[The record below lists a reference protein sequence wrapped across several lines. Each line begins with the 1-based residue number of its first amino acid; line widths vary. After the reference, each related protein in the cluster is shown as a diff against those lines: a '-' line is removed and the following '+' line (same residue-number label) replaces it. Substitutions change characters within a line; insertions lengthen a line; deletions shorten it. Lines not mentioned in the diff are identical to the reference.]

1 MVQDAVGDLIGNVA
15 RNAIQGCRL
24 GMWDVVGNLV
34 GIGFEVVIGDVVNTE
49 TGAQEAEGN
58 ERTKFH

>member
-1 MVQDAVGDLIGNVA
+1 M
-15 RNAIQGCRL
+15 GCGIR
-24 GMWDVVGNLV
+24 DVVGNLV
-34 GIGFEVVIGDVVNTE
+34 GIGFEVVIGDVVNTG

>member
-24 GMWDVVGNLV
+24 GMWDVEYVMWL
-34 GIGFEVVIGDVVNTE
+34 GIWSGMVL
-49 TGAQEAEGN
+49 
-58 ERTKFH
+58 KL